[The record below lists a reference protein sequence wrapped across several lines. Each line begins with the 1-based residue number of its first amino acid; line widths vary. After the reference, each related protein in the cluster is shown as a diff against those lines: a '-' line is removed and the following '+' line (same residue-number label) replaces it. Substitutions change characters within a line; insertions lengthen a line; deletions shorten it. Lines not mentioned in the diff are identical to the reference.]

1 MADPLSIAAGIAG
14 LLAFTGAVISK
25 GYSVASRGAEMRHL
39 ATLLREAANLSGI
52 LAGVNA
58 RLSSLGPSFPTGDS
72 VEPGVLVAKIDA
84 CKQALDDMNS
94 LLNRIDK
101 TSTVGLLVKKTSF
114 DEEARVLLSRLEGH
128 KSFFVLCLQLH
139 SRYAAIA
146 FLAKRNTYT

>member
-25 GYSVASRGAEMRHL
+25 GCSVASAVASGGAEMRHL
-39 ATLLREAANLSGI
+39 ATLLRETANLSGI

-72 VEPGVLVAKIDA
+72 VEPEALVAKIDA
-84 CKQALDDMNS
+84 CKQALDETNS
-94 LLNRIDK
+94 LLIRIDK
-101 TSTVGLLVKKTSF
+101 TSTVGLLVKKASF

-128 KSFFVLCLQLH
+128 KSFFSSSTAGTLP
-139 SRYAAIA
+139 
-146 FLAKRNTYT
+146 